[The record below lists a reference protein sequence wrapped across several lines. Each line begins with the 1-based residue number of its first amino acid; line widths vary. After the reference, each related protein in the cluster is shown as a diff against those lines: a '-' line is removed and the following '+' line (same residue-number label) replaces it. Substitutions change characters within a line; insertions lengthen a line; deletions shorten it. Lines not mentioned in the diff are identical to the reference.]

1 MLTRR
6 AFLARAGLLITAA
19 AGGGLTYRAVDNGV
33 FKVGEGSAYAPWSA
47 LEALTGTPVD
57 LVRAAILAANP
68 HNTQP
73 WLFKVTEN
81 QIDLY
86 ADLNRTLGAID
97 PYQREQYAGLGCA
110 LANMLI
116 AAPALGYTVDY
127 TLRPTAS
134 DETHAAQLKLTA
146 ADPVPSPLFEA
157 IPHRHTNRYAYRH
170 PEIEAEVLNRVSAY
184 TYPEVQVIWITEADA
199 KQRLG
204 DLMVKATE
212 AIIDDDEQSKAS
224 FAWQRQSWDDIQ
236 SHRDGITL
244 DCAGLDEFTTV
255 MGKLLPP
262 SSREQSDSYWLSS
275 IRERQVPTAAAF
287 GIICL
292 NNIDDLAQRI
302 QGGLTWQSM
311 HLQMTVEGLAAQPLN
326 AIPERIS
333 REQVLGTAPYFQ
345 DATAEIIG
353 TDQQALMMFR
363 VGYPTETA
371 NLAPRRDDAEVIIGG

>member
-1 MLTRR
+1 
-6 AFLARAGLLITAA
+6 
-19 AGGGLTYRAVDNGV
+19 
-33 FKVGEGSAYAPWSA
+33 
-47 LEALTGTPVD
+47 
-57 LVRAAILAANP
+57 
-68 HNTQP
+68 
-73 WLFKVTEN
+73 
-81 QIDLY
+81 
-86 ADLNRTLGAID
+86 
-97 PYQREQYAGLGCA
+97 
-110 LANMLI
+110 
-116 AAPALGYTVDY
+116 
-127 TLRPTAS
+127 
-134 DETHAAQLKLTA
+134 
-146 ADPVPSPLFEA
+146 
-157 IPHRHTNRYAYRH
+157 
-170 PEIEAEVLNRVSAY
+170 
-184 TYPEVQVIWITEADA
+184 
-199 KQRLG
+199 
-204 DLMVKATE
+204 
-212 AIIDDDEQSKAS
+212 
-224 FAWQRQSWDDIQ
+224 
-236 SHRDGITL
+236 
-244 DCAGLDEFTTV
+244 